1 MKSVAQIGDLLTEPF
16 VNISAD
22 AMWKIQKLLS
32 DSSMRYPVI
41 LLCLALASSE
51 VHARQ
56 QDGSEVCR
64 CEGPCE
70 VDAALLLQQ
79 QAHST
84 LSTIQLR
91 NITED
96 EIAVQAIELVETEKN
111 VSEKVADQM
120 AKQMSLEFNCSGG
133 KLLKLSGPGAMVRMT
148 QDSKLLSG
156 EEQSLFV
163 RAVYQAVPPQA
174 LGETEAKVHVK
185 LQIAAP
191 GQVLWVYLL
200 LWMPLAVAW
209 LWSGFLTSQ
218 NISPSQSLEVRQL
231 IQLTVG
237 ALTISTVISNQSLC
251 IVTRAPMA
259 LTMFQQAIS
268 MCIGA
273 TLWTFQ
279 AFCRPQQHLT
289 AAQIGLGKNL
299 RPKEYYRQEARVPEH
314 FLHFVWIVYQFE
326 SL

>member
-1 MKSVAQIGDLLTEPF
+1 MKSAAQIGDFLTEPF
-16 VNISAD
+16 VNVSPD

-41 LLCLALASSE
+41 LLCLALASRE

-56 QDGSEVCR
+56 QDGSEICG

-70 VDAALLLQQ
+70 VDAALLLQN
-79 QAHST
+79 QANT
-84 LSTIQLR
+84 ALSTIQLR
-91 NITED
+91 NITKD
-96 EIAVQAIELVETEKN
+96 EIAVQASELVETEKN

-120 AKQMSLEFNCSGG
+120 AKQMSWEFNCSGG
-133 KLLKLSGPGAMVRMT
+133 KLLKLSGTRAMARIT
-148 QDSKLLSG
+148 QDSRLLSG

-163 RAVYQAVPPQA
+163 RAVYRAVPPHS
-174 LGETEAKVHVK
+174 LGETEAKIHVK
-185 LQIAAP
+185 LDIAAP

-209 LWSGFLTSQ
+209 LWSGFLTFQ
-218 NISPSQSLEVRQL
+218 NISPSQSLDVRQL

-237 ALTISTVISNQSLC
+237 ALTISTVITNQSLC

-259 LTMFQQAIS
+259 LTMFQSAIAI
-268 MCIGA
+268 CIGA

-289 AAQIGLGKNL
+289 AAQIGLGKTSAQKTIVRKL
-299 RPKEYYRQEARVPEH
+299 PEL
-314 FLHFVWIVYQFE
+314 FLHFLFGLYIN
-326 SL
+326 SNLCS